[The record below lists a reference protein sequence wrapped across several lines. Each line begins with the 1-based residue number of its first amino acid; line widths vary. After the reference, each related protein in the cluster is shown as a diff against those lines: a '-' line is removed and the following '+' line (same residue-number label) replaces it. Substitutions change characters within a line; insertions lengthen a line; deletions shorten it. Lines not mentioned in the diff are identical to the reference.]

1 MAIEAIKYAP
11 TCMRMIKNHQE
22 SQDDNPKTQEST
34 KKMGSSALGI
44 AAPQPRSEERRV
56 GKEV

>member
-1 MAIEAIKYAP
+1 
-11 TCMRMIKNHQE
+11 MRMRRIHKE

-44 AAPQPRSEERRV
+44 VMPHPYSSAICFQVIPTWQFLA
-56 GKEV
+56 K